1 MTGGLFATVFAP
13 IPPPT
18 GRENLLDFPG
28 YEEKLAEALTAH
40 LREAVPDQ
48 ESYDTMFT
56 HEIKPNG
63 NFTVSEQGVTYIY
76 NQYEIAPYSMGA
88 IHVSV
93 PWDEIRDLIRE

>member
-1 MTGGLFATVFAP
+1 
-13 IPPPT
+13 
-18 GRENLLDFPG
+18 
-28 YEEKLAEALTAH
+28 
-40 LREAVPDQ
+40 
-48 ESYDTMFT
+48 MFT

>member
-1 MTGGLFATVFAP
+1 METALNFDLKSGKVITEAEFFK
-13 IPPPT
+13 
-18 GRENLLDFPG
+18 PG
-28 YEEKLAEALTAH
+28 YEKKLAEALTAH

-63 NFTVSEQGVTYIY
+63 NFTVSEQGVTYI
-76 NQYEIAPYSMGA
+76 APYSMGA